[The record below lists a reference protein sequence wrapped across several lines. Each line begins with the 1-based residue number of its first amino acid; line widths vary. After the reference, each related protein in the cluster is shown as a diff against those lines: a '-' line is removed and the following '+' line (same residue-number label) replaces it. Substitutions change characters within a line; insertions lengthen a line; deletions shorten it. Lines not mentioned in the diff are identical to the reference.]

1 MNRTMKT
8 YRKNAVII
16 GALFIFTMLSGM
28 IDAYYVAPIFKN
40 PISNILPIDDK
51 LLVGVFSVLIM
62 AIGIVF
68 IAIAFFPVIKKQSE
82 TIAITYLTLR
92 SIECLLLIVGSICY
106 LYIIALRGVSLHQ
119 ADSSIYAI
127 GITLAIK
134 IKYYGYQLAMI
145 LLGFGSL
152 FLTCSLYKSRI
163 IPRFLSIWGGIGYL
177 FLLISAVLDILGVIN
192 TTSGLGFVLY
202 IPGGLWELIV
212 FPIWLFIKGFKMPLN
227 NKSELRLQVD

>member
-1 MNRTMKT
+1 MNKPTKT

-28 IDAYYVAPIFKN
+28 IDAYYVAPVLKN
-40 PISNILPIDDK
+40 PITNILPIDGK
-51 LLVGVFSVLIM
+51 LLVGVFSILIM
-62 AIGIVF
+62 AVGIVF
-68 IAIAFFPVIKKQSE
+68 IAITFFPVIKKQSE
-82 TIAITYLTLR
+82 TIAITYVILR
-92 SIECLLLIVGSICY
+92 SIECLLLILGSICY
-106 LYIIALRGVSLHQ
+106 LTIIALRGVSLHE

-127 GITLAIK
+127 GITLALK

-152 FLTCSLYKSRI
+152 FLTYSLYKSKV

-177 FLLISAVLDILGVIN
+177 FLLLSAVLDILGVIN
-192 TTSGLGFVLY
+192 STSGLGFVLY

-212 FPIWLFIKGFKMPLN
+212 FPIWLFIKGFKIPIN
-227 NKSELRLQVD
+227 NKSEIRLQVD